1 MGKLYE
7 ENPLD
12 IHAALKS
19 ARKKSGLSL
28 AQVGEEL
35 GITDASV
42 SRMEN
47 RQSKVTTDRL
57 IDLAKLYK
65 VSASAL
71 LEGGVVTNPNTI
83 DLERLRLIVEEIETV
98 ISRMKARPTPSKIG
112 LAVAEIYR
120 EEIEYIVAN
129 VDAQFD
135 PKRHTRRLE
144 LIFKT

>member
-1 MGKLYE
+1 M
-7 ENPLD
+7 D

-19 ARKKSGLSL
+19 ARKNADLSL

-57 IDLAKLYK
+57 IELAKLYK

-71 LEGGVVTNPNTI
+71 LEGAVVTNLNSI
-83 DLERLRLIVEEIETV
+83 DLDRLRLIIEEVEV
-98 ISRMKARPTPSKIG
+98 FIS
-112 LAVAEIYR
+112 
-120 EEIEYIVAN
+120 
-129 VDAQFD
+129 D
-135 PKRHTRRLE
+135 RRIDGHYHSDYGQLKYYLE
-144 LIFKT
+144 RV

>member
-1 MGKLYE
+1 M
-7 ENPLD
+7 D

-19 ARKKSGLSL
+19 ARKSSGLSL

-57 IDLAKLYK
+57 IELAKLYK

-71 LEGGVVTNPNTI
+71 LEGAVVTNPNTI
-83 DLERLRLIVEEIETV
+83 DLDRMRLIIEEVEV
-98 ISRMKARPTPSKIG
+98 YISDRRVRPEPSKIS
-112 LAVAEIYR
+112 LAVAVLYKAEINH
-120 EEIEYIVAN
+120 IVDRP
-129 VDAQFD
+129 DAVFD
-135 PKRHTRRLE
+135 PKRQLDVIE
-144 LIFKT
+144 AIFK